1 MILRPP
7 RSTRTDTLFPYTTL
21 FRSETC
27 PSRSCRELPCVRTH
41 ASRALMRLLV
51 PNSILR
57 DMKERARN
65 PHVRCESGGLL
76 LGFRTPDAIQITDL
90 TYQSGGDK
98 ATPALFK
105 RPALGPRNTSLR
117 A

>member
-1 MILRPP
+1 
-7 RSTRTDTLFPYTTL
+7 
-21 FRSETC
+21 
-27 PSRSCRELPCVRTH
+27 
-41 ASRALMRLLV
+41 MRLLV

-76 LGFRTPDAIQITDL
+76 LGFRKPDAIQITDL
-90 TYQSGGDK
+90 TYPSGWDK

-105 RPALGPRNTSLR
+105 RSALGHRITALR
-117 A
+117 AWKSSGGTVDWVGEWQDRKSTRLNSSH

>member
-1 MILRPP
+1 
-7 RSTRTDTLFPYTTL
+7 
-21 FRSETC
+21 
-27 PSRSCRELPCVRTH
+27 
-41 ASRALMRLLV
+41 MRLLV

-76 LGFRTPDAIQITDL
+76 LGFRKPDAIQITDL
-90 TYQSGGDK
+90 TYPSGWDK

-105 RPALGPRNTSLR
+105 RSALGHRITALRAWKSSGGTVDWVRSEEHTSELQSLLRISYAVFCLKKKSNTSSDY
-117 A
+117 